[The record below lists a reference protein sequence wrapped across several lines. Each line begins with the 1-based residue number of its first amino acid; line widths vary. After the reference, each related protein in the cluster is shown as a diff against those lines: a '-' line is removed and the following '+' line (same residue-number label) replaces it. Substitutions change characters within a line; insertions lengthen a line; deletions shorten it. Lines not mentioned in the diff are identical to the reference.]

1 MRLLLTRQ
9 KSIKKANKPAVNKL
23 KVSNETLVGAFA
35 AVTIA
40 ILLLGY
46 NFLKGEEIFTTTTNY
61 YVSYPDA
68 MGLQSS
74 AAVMHKG
81 IKVGSVR
88 KIAFRE
94 DLKGILV
101 QFYVN
106 DKVKLPMG
114 SEVRLVSTDLFNT
127 RALEIVL
134 PTTPNNSFYAKNDTI
149 TGSIAPGLLD
159 KFGEEFSPLVS
170 SLNLLIDSLRLAIEP
185 QKIKGTV
192 NNLEQTTQNLNAL
205 LADKNSQLN
214 KILRDIASISSNL
227 RSNNETLTAA
237 MANVHAIT
245 DSLAKANLTQTL
257 TQAHATLEQ
266 TSEIMRKINT
276 GQGSLGLLLNDKQL
290 YNNLNKSAADL
301 DSLVIDLKANPKR
314 YVHFSVFGK
323 K

>member
-1 MRLLLTRQ
+1 
-9 KSIKKANKPAVNKL
+9 VNKF

-35 AVTIA
+35 TITIA

-46 NFLKGEEIFTTTTNY
+46 NFLKGEELFTTTTNY
-61 YVSYPDA
+61 YVSYHDA
-68 MGLQSS
+68 LGLQSS

-88 KIAFRE
+88 KIQFRN
-94 DLKGILV
+94 DLGGVMV

-106 DKVKLPMG
+106 DKVKLPKG
-114 SEVRLVSTDLFNT
+114 SEVRLISTDLFNT

-134 PTTPNNSFYAKNDTI
+134 ATQTSSAYHTKNDTLI
-149 TGSIAPGLLD
+149 GVVSPGLLD
-159 KFGEEFSPLVS
+159 KFGDEFSPLVS
-170 SLNLLIDSLRLAIEP
+170 SLNQLIDSLRMSIEP
-185 QKIKGTV
+185 QKIRGTV
-192 NNLEQTTQNLNAL
+192 NNLEQTTESLNAL
-205 LADKNSQLN
+205 LSDKNSQLN

-227 RSNNETLTAA
+227 KANNETLSAA

-257 TQAHATLEQ
+257 AQAHASLEQ
-266 TSEIMRKINT
+266 TTEIMRKINT
-276 GQGSLGLLLNDKQL
+276 GEGSIGLLLNDKAL
-290 YNNLNKSAADL
+290 YQNLNKSAADL

>member
-1 MRLLLTRQ
+1 M
-9 KSIKKANKPAVNKL
+9 NKF

-35 AVTIA
+35 AITIA

-46 NFLKGEEIFTTTTNY
+46 NFLKGEELFSTTTNY

-68 MGLQSS
+68 LGLQSS

-88 KIAFRE
+88 KIAFRG
-94 DLKGILV
+94 DLAGIMV

-106 DKVKLPMG
+106 DKVKLPIG
-114 SEVRLVSTDLFNT
+114 SEVRLISTDLFNT
-127 RALEIVL
+127 RALEITL
-134 PTTPNNSFYAKNDTI
+134 PNENNGKFYGKNDTI
-149 TGSIAPGLLD
+149 RGVIAPGMLD
-159 KFGEEFSPLVS
+159 KLGDEFSPLVT
-170 SLNLLIDSLRLAIEP
+170 SLNQLIDSLRLAIEP
-185 QKIKGTV
+185 QKIRGTV
-192 NNLEQTTQNLNAL
+192 NNLEQTTYNLNAL

-227 RSNNETLTAA
+227 KSNNETLTAA

-245 DSLAKANLTQTL
+245 DSLAKANLTQTIA
-257 TQAHATLEQ
+257 QAHTSLEQ
-266 TSEIMRKINT
+266 TSEIMRKINA
-276 GQGSLGLLLNDKQL
+276 GEGSIGLLLNDKQL
-290 YNNLNKSAADL
+290 YQNLNKSAADL

-314 YVHFSVFGK
+314 YVHFSIFGK

>member
-1 MRLLLTRQ
+1 M
-9 KSIKKANKPAVNKL
+9 KKANKPTVNKF

-35 AVTIA
+35 AITIA

-46 NFLKGEEIFTTTTNY
+46 NFLKGEELFSTTTNY

-68 MGLQSS
+68 LGLQSS

-88 KIAFRE
+88 KIAFRG
-94 DLKGILV
+94 DLAGIMV

-106 DKVKLPMG
+106 DKVKLPIG
-114 SEVRLVSTDLFNT
+114 SEVRLISTDLFNT
-127 RALEIVL
+127 RALEITL
-134 PTTPNNSFYAKNDTI
+134 PNENNGKFYGKNDTI
-149 TGSIAPGLLD
+149 RGVIAPGMLD
-159 KFGEEFSPLVS
+159 KLGDEFSPLVT
-170 SLNLLIDSLRLAIEP
+170 SLNQLIDSLRLAIEP
-185 QKIKGTV
+185 QKIRGTV
-192 NNLEQTTQNLNAL
+192 NNLEQTTYNLNAL

-227 RSNNETLTAA
+227 KSNNETLTAA

-245 DSLAKANLTQTL
+245 DSLAKANLTQTIA
-257 TQAHATLEQ
+257 QAHASLEQ
-266 TSEIMRKINT
+266 TSEIMRKINA
-276 GQGSLGLLLNDKQL
+276 GEGSIGLLLNDKQL
-290 YNNLNKSAADL
+290 YQNLNKSAADL

-314 YVHFSVFGK
+314 YVHFSIFGK

>member
-1 MRLLLTRQ
+1 M
-9 KSIKKANKPAVNKL
+9 NKL

-35 AVTIA
+35 AITIA

-68 MGLQSS
+68 LGLQSS

-106 DKVKLPMG
+106 DKVKLPIG

-134 PTTPNNSFYAKNDTI
+134 PSSSSNGTFYAKNDTI

-159 KFGEEFSPLVS
+159 KFGEEFSPLVA
-170 SLNLLIDSLRLAIEP
+170 SLNQLIDSLRIAIEP

-237 MANVHAIT
+237 MSNVHAIT

-257 TQAHATLEQ
+257 AQAHASLEQ
-266 TSEIMRKINT
+266 TSAIMKKINA
-276 GQGSLGLLLNDKQL
+276 GEGSLGLLLNDKQL

-301 DSLVIDLKANPKR
+301 DSLVVDLKANPKR
-314 YVHFSVFGK
+314 YVHFSVFGRK
-323 K
+323 

>member
-1 MRLLLTRQ
+1 M
-9 KSIKKANKPAVNKL
+9 NKF

-35 AVTIA
+35 AITIA

-46 NFLKGEEIFTTTTNY
+46 NFLKGEELFSTTTNY

-68 MGLQSS
+68 LGLQSS

-88 KIAFRE
+88 KIAFRG
-94 DLKGILV
+94 DLAGIMV

-106 DKVKLPMG
+106 DKVKLPIG
-114 SEVRLVSTDLFNT
+114 SEVRLISTDLFNT
-127 RALEIVL
+127 RALEITL
-134 PTTPNNSFYAKNDTI
+134 PNENNGKFYGKNDTI
-149 TGSIAPGLLD
+149 RGVIAPGMLD
-159 KFGEEFSPLVS
+159 KLGDEFSPLVT
-170 SLNLLIDSLRLAIEP
+170 SLNQLIDSLRLAIEP
-185 QKIKGTV
+185 QKIRGTV
-192 NNLEQTTQNLNAL
+192 NNLEQTTYNLNAL

-227 RSNNETLTAA
+227 KSNNETLTAA

-245 DSLAKANLTQTL
+245 DSLAKANLTQTIA
-257 TQAHATLEQ
+257 QAHASLEQ
-266 TSEIMRKINT
+266 TSEIMRKINA
-276 GQGSLGLLLNDKQL
+276 GEGSIGLLLNDKQL
-290 YNNLNKSAADL
+290 YQNLNKSAADL

-314 YVHFSVFGK
+314 YVHFSIFGK